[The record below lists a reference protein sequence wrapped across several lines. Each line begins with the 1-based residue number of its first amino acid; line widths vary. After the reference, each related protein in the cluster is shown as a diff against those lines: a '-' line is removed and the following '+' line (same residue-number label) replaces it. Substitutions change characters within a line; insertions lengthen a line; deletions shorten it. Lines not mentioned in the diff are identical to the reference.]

1 MLLQRIGNRGIR
13 LGTLF
18 ERAASRHPA
27 NVVILDHDLDIAP
40 GLGRRMTVAEI
51 ADLIDDYAS
60 RLWAA
65 KVRPGERVVVYKS
78 DGFDITLLSCAIARV
93 GAVPVLLSPK
103 LDGATATELVR
114 RTDRPFLLT
123 DAAKLEKELPAE
135 VFDLAGKVLL
145 ASGSHEGATELAAL
159 EGVARVPAVTMPP
172 EYPTLITHTSGT
184 TGTPK
189 LAVHTGR
196 TLQARYRPQISAISA
211 LIRDRETIAMHVSFV
226 HSRLFTALAISLFRG
241 FPILVLADPDP
252 RQAAD
257 LFARL
262 KPGILEAHPNSF
274 MEWEELA
281 KDPRGPLSNVKLFS
295 STFDAIHPRT
305 VHTLLRATRRRAPL
319 FGQLYGQSE
328 VGPAVVRA
336 FTRRR
341 SLDDDGRCVG
351 RPFPGMT
358 DVRVVSR
365 DGKEPSQDN
374 PGYIEVRS
382 DGRIVTYLGEQERY
396 DQQVSADGWWRMGD
410 VGYRTKWGCVHLLDR
425 EVDLIEGFGSTLA
438 AEDTLFGKLEE
449 LAEVIIIP
457 GEDGRAVPVVCTKDD
472 RPLDPAA
479 WKAAA
484 ASLPP
489 MAEPVQWRLG
499 ELPQT
504 ATTKIKRLE
513 LARLLAAGS
522 KGPAGSD
529 GAPAT
534 TGAATA
540 AGAPAGASGTATAAG
555 EQA

>member
-40 GLGRRMTVAEI
+40 GLGRRMTVAEV
-51 ADLIDDYAS
+51 ADLIDDFAS

-123 DAAKLEKELPAE
+123 DAVKLEKDLPAE

-145 ASGSHEGATELAAL
+145 ASGVHEGATELAAL
-159 EGVARVPAVTMPP
+159 AGVPRVPAVTMPP
-172 EYPTLITHTSGT
+172 EHPTLITHTSGT

-196 TLQARYRPQISAISA
+196 TLQARYRPQASAILP

-226 HSRLFTALAISLFRG
+226 HSRLFTALAISLLRG
-241 FPILVLADPDP
+241 FPIIVLADPDP
-252 RQAAD
+252 KQAAD
-257 LFARL
+257 LFAQL

-305 VHTLLRATRRRAPL
+305 VHTLLRATKRRAPL

-328 VGPAVVRA
+328 IGPAVVRA

-382 DGRIVTYLGEQERY
+382 DGRIVTYLGEQDRY

-449 LAEVIIIP
+449 LTEVIIIP
-457 GEDGRAVPVVCTKDD
+457 GEDGRAVPVICTKDD

-479 WKAAA
+479 WKAAT

-489 MAEPVQWRLG
+489 MAEPVHRRLG

-513 LARLLAAGS
+513 LARLLAAT
-522 KGPAGSD
+522 GPTD
-529 GAPAT
+529 
-534 TGAATA
+534 TA
-540 AGAPAGASGTATAAG
+540 RPGGASDTASHTTASAI
-555 EQA
+555 EERA